1 MFLGFLWFFD
11 FFPWVFLGF
20 GLGRPKIQT
29 PFRVIQKIKRRGK
42 SKNQSFFTWI
52 KKFYLKRLIFGILE
66 FRFHLVA
73 EFRRPVM
80 KKSKRFQKSSC
91 FREQTPRTP
100 YVFSHFPHNFS
111 TLRMCSYS
119 HQQDQHYS
127 HFFLAASVWSYNRFG
142 DVRAAMSRVLK
153 ATQVVHFVH
162 DYGSI
167 QPQTHATSGFDPNM
181 NAKYK
186 ESSYIQTRHTWGSS
200 HAHNELLT
208 SQALYN
214 EPYTGQYNPA
224 IDGAEVSR
232 QNAPSQ
238 PHNYSVKLVE
248 QPTEPHM
255 TMLSHTTPVLASWRR
270 EPHQKMS
277 HS

>member
-1 MFLGFLWFFD
+1 MFEGKFCSALVWEYGYSFCCSTFLVFFLQ
-11 FFPWVFLGF
+11 FVNLRS
-20 GLGRPKIQT
+20 L
-29 PFRVIQKIKRRGK
+29 VYGK
-42 SKNQSFFTWI
+42 SQNQSFFTWI
-52 KKFYLKRLIFGILE
+52 KRFYLKRLIFGILE

-73 EFRRPVM
+73 EFRRPAM

-91 FREQTPRTP
+91 FKEQTPRTP
-100 YVFSHFPHNFS
+100 YVFSRFPHHFS
-111 TLRMCSYS
+111 TWRMCSYS
-119 HQQDQHYS
+119 HQQDQRYS

-214 EPYTGQYNPA
+214 ELYKTIQ
-224 IDGAEVSR
+224 S
-232 QNAPSQ
+232 
-238 PHNYSVKLVE
+238 
-248 QPTEPHM
+248 
-255 TMLSHTTPVLASWRR
+255 SHRWRR
-270 EPHQKMS
+270 S
-277 HS
+277 